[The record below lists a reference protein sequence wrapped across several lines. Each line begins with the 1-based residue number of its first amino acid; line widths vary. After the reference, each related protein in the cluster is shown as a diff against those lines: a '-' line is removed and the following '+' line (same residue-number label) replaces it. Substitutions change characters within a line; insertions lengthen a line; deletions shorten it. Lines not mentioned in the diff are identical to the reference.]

1 MFRIIAVSVI
11 AMPLLFAVS
20 SVSKACSFN
29 CEKANNGT
37 NVKIPSGSGLE
48 GYQDII
54 SGKQPKPFTITGK
67 LFVPGE
73 CNAAKKLP
81 AVIIQH
87 GSGMPSG
94 DWYTKLPEALN
105 KSGIVALVPDSHSA
119 RGITGTGKNQ
129 AQLSKADRLYDTFSA
144 FNFLETVPCVDT
156 ARVGVTGYSFGGI
169 IAMDSVENVLANKL
183 ANGKS
188 YKASMPVYPSCQATF
203 KNTSSTN
210 TKVHVLVG
218 ELDDYT
224 PAKYCLDAVD
234 YKKQRGWNID
244 VTVLEGAHHGFI
256 RTSGTKSISSWTFGG
271 CGTIEFD
278 DEGYSTVVK
287 YGISSRDGWKNY
299 VKKIVK
305 ACGKRGVT
313 IGGTNKTANAT
324 LEYTV
329 KFFSENL

>member
-1 MFRIIAVSVI
+1 MLRTLAAIVTALPV
-11 AMPLLFAVS
+11 LFAVP

-94 DWYTKLPEALN
+94 DWYSKLPEALN
-105 KSGIVALVPDSHSA
+105 KSGMVALVPNSHSA

-169 IAMDSVENVLANKL
+169 IAMDSVETVLANKL

-244 VTVLEGAHHGFI
+244 ITVLEGAHHGFI